1 MKGCMAVGTCGN
13 QLSLSCLNLIGDTEF
28 SSVKVF
34 SVTVLNLQVLAFQW
48 LLMVSEIGVD
58 FRLYCQD
65 C

>member
-1 MKGCMAVGTCGN
+1 MAVGTCGN

-34 SVTVLNLQVLAFQW
+34 SVTVLHLQVLAFQR
-48 LLMVSEIGVD
+48 LLVSEIGVD